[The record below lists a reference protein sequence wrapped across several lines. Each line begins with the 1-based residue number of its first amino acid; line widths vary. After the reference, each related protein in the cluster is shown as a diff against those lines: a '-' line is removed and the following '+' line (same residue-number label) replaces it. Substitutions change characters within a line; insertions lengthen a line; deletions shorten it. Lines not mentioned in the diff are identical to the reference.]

1 MFRRENKT
9 MKEQASQPVQL
20 GRKKPEIVEIH
31 TDPVCGMAVT
41 ENLAAAVQE
50 HEGTKYYFCNVVCRD
65 RFGNDPEKYLGGAAS
80 SCCGTEEKSMR
91 HVMSE
96 TETASCCGS
105 SRHEEHE
112 ATAEG
117 HHIDPVC
124 GMTVEEETAAGTHT
138 HDGIAYYFCSNGCVV
153 KFKADPDKYLTPREQ
168 EDLPLDV
175 EYTCPMHPE
184 IVQIGPGTCPKCGMA
199 LEPMEVSLDD
209 TEDPELID
217 MRRRFWISAAL
228 TLPVFVLA
236 MAEMIP
242 GFSAIVP
249 PKISI
254 WIQFVLATPVVL
266 WGGFPFF
273 ERAVQS
279 IKNVS
284 PNMFTLIAIGTGAAY
299 LLSLAAL
306 FAPGIFPDAMRDMHT
321 GIVPGYF
328 ESAAVITTL
337 VLLGQVLEL
346 KARSRTSSA
355 IKELLRLAPET
366 AIRIEKNGETKVVPL
381 SEVHIG
387 DLLLV
392 NANEKI
398 PVDGKIEKGDSSV
411 NESMVTGESLP
422 VEKTVGD
429 SVIGGTLNGPR
440 VFEMRAEHVG
450 RDTVLA
456 QIVKMVSEAQRSRA
470 PIQRFADVVAA
481 YFVPAV
487 VVAAIISFAVWLFLG
502 SLAFAIVAAVSV
514 LIIACPCALGLATPM
529 SVMVA
534 TGQGA
539 RNGVLIK
546 KAAAFEHLAKVDVI
560 AVDKTGTLTEG
571 RPAVK
576 TVVPIG
582 SLAENELLALAA
594 AVEKHSEHPLARA
607 IVAEADARSIA
618 IPTAEDFTSQTG
630 VGVTA
635 KVDGKNVAIAAA
647 GANETVE
654 HLRRQAQ
661 TVISVNVDGAA
672 AGYIGLADAIK
683 PSAKAVI
690 DELHRQGKQ
699 ILMMTGDNAVTAAA
713 IAKELG
719 IDSYIAEA
727 TPDKKAEKIAEL
739 KATGKI
745 VAMAGDGV
753 NDAPALV
760 TADVGITFAEGTSV
774 AIESADITLLH
785 SDLGG
790 ILKAMNLSRA
800 TMKNIRE
807 NLFFAFGYNVLGIP
821 IAAGVLFPVF
831 GLLLSPMIAS
841 AAMTFSSVSVITN
854 ALRLRN
860 KKF

>member
-1 MFRRENKT
+1 
-9 MKEQASQPVQL
+9 MKEETPQRVQL

-41 ENLAAAVQE
+41 KNLAAAKAEFDGQE
-50 HEGTKYYFCNVVCRD
+50 YYFCASSCRD
-65 RFGNDPEKYLGGAAS
+65 RFLKDPNKYLGGA
-80 SCCGTEEKSMR
+80 TEPMR
-91 HVMSE
+91 G
-96 TETASCCGS
+96 SCCGS
-105 SRHEEHE
+105 SERTS
-112 ATAEG
+112 AADDTQ
-117 HHIDPVC
+117 IDPVC
-124 GMTVEEETAAGTHT
+124 GMTVDPASAAGTHR
-138 HDGIAYYFCSNGCVV
+138 HDGKDYYFCSTGCVA
-153 KFKADPDKYLTPREQ
+153 KFKADPQKYLDPRESKDQ
-168 EDLPLDV
+168 PLDV

-184 IVQIGPGTCPKCGMA
+184 IVQIGPGSCPKCGMA
-199 LEPMEVSLDD
+199 LEPIEVSLEDV
-209 TEDPELID
+209 EDPELID

-228 TLPVFVLA
+228 TLPIFILA
-236 MAEMIP
+236 MAEMFP
-242 GFSAIVP
+242 GFSSIVSP
-249 PKISI
+249 RVSI
-254 WIQFVLATPVVL
+254 WIQFILATPVVL

-306 FAPGIFPDAMRDMHT
+306 FVPGIFPDAMRDMHT
-321 GIVPGYF
+321 GVVPGYF

-346 KARSRTSSA
+346 KARSQTSSA

-366 AIRIEKNGETKVVPL
+366 AIRIDAAGETKEISL
-381 SEVHIG
+381 SEVHAG

-392 NANEKI
+392 NANEKV
-398 PVDGKIEKGDSSV
+398 PVDGKIEKGESSV

-422 VEKTVGD
+422 VEKSVGD
-429 SVIGGTLNGPR
+429 TVIGGTLNGPR

-487 VVAAIISFAVWLFLG
+487 VVAAIIAFIVWLFFG

-546 KAAAFEHLAKVDVI
+546 KAAALENLAKVDVI
-560 AVDKTGTLTEG
+560 AVDKTGTLTAG
-571 RPAVK
+571 RPVVK
-576 TVVPIG
+576 SIV
-582 SLAENELLALAA
+582 AKDAMDEAELLALAA
-594 AVEKHSEHPLARA
+594 SVEKHSEHPLARA
-607 IVAEADARSIA
+607 IVAEANSRGVSI
-618 IPTAEDFTSQTG
+618 PKAEGFASQTG

-635 KVDGKNVAIAAA
+635 VVNRNNIAIAAA
-647 GANETVE
+647 SNDEPVE
-654 HLRRQAQ
+654 ELRRQGQ
-661 TVISVNVDGAA
+661 TVVAVNIDGVT
-672 AGYIGLADAIK
+672 AGFIGLADAVK

-690 DELHRQGKQ
+690 KELHAKGKQ
-699 ILMMTGDNAVTAAA
+699 IVMMTGDNEVTAAA
-713 IAKELG
+713 VARELG
-719 IDSYIAEA
+719 IDSYIAGV
-727 TPDKKAEKIAEL
+727 TPEIKAEKIAEL
-739 KATGKI
+739 QASGKV

-753 NDAPALV
+753 NDAPALA
-760 TADVGITFAEGTSV
+760 TADVGIAFAEGTSV

-790 ILKAMNLSRA
+790 ILKAINLSRA
-800 TMKNIRE
+800 AMKNIRE
-807 NLFFAFGYNVLGIP
+807 NLFFAFAYNVLGIP

-841 AAMTFSSVSVITN
+841 AAMTFSSVSVIMN
-854 ALRLRN
+854 ALRLR
-860 KKF
+860 KKRF

>member
-1 MFRRENKT
+1 
-9 MKEQASQPVQL
+9 MKEETPQPIQL

-41 ENLAAAVQE
+41 ENLAAAQVE
-50 HEGTKYYFCNVVCRD
+50 FNGKGYYFCAVTCRD
-65 RFGNDPEKYLGGAAS
+65 RFLSEPQKYLDGA
-80 SCCGTEEKSMR
+80 TESMR
-91 HVMSE
+91 G
-96 TETASCCGS
+96 SCCGS
-105 SRHEEHE
+105 GAQTS
-112 ATAEG
+112 TASTT
-117 HHIDPVC
+117 HIDPVC
-124 GMTVEEETAAGTHT
+124 GMTVDPNSAAGTHT
-138 HDGIAYYFCSNGCVV
+138 YNGKEHYFCSKGCVE
-153 KFKADPDKYLTPREQ
+153 KFKADPEKYLSPREPKDQ
-168 EDLPLDV
+168 PLDV

-199 LEPMEVSLDD
+199 LEPVEVSLEDV
-209 TEDPELID
+209 EDPELID
-217 MRRRFWISAAL
+217 MRRRFWISAVL
-228 TLPVFVLA
+228 TLPVFILA
-236 MAEMIP
+236 MAEMLP
-242 GFSAIVP
+242 GFAAIVSP
-249 PKISI
+249 NVSI
-254 WIQFVLATPVVL
+254 WVQFLLATPVVL

-306 FAPGIFPDAMRDMHT
+306 FFPDIFPEAMRDMHT
-321 GIVPGYF
+321 GMVPAYF

-346 KARSRTSSA
+346 KARSQTSSA

-366 AIRIEKNGETKVVPL
+366 AIRIDANGNATVISL
-381 SEVHIG
+381 SEVHVG

-398 PVDGKIEKGDSSV
+398 PVDGKIEKGGSAV

-422 VEKTVGD
+422 VEKSVGD
-429 SVIGGTLNGPR
+429 TVIGGTLNGPR

-450 RDTVLA
+450 RDTVLS

-470 PIQRFADVVAA
+470 PIQRFADVVAS

-487 VVAAIISFAVWLFLG
+487 VIAAIIAFTVWLFLG

-539 RNGVLIK
+539 RNGVLVK
-546 KAAAFEHLAKVDVI
+546 KAAALENLAKVDII

-571 RPAVK
+571 RPAVRSI
-576 TVVPIG
+576 VEEGRWNG
-582 SLAENELLALAA
+582 SDLLALAA
-594 AVEKHSEHPLARA
+594 SVETHSEHPLAHA
-607 IVAEADARSIA
+607 VVAEAESRGISI
-618 IPTAEDFTSQTG
+618 PKAENFTSQTG
-630 VGVTA
+630 VGVTGVVNA
-635 KVDGKNVAIAAA
+635 KNVAIAAA
-647 GANETVE
+647 SKGEAVDE
-654 HLRRQAQ
+654 LRRQGQ
-661 TVISVNVDGAA
+661 TVISVNVDGKT

-690 DELHRQGKQ
+690 KELHARGKQ
-699 ILMMTGDNAVTAAA
+699 VVMMTGDNELTAAA
-713 IAKELG
+713 VAKELG
-719 IDSYIAEA
+719 IDSYIAGV
-727 TPDKKAEKIAEL
+727 TPEKKAEKIAEL

-753 NDAPALV
+753 NDAPALA
-760 TADVGITFAEGTSV
+760 TADVGIAFAEGTSV

-790 ILKAMNLSRA
+790 ILKAINLSRA
-800 TMKNIRE
+800 AMRNIRE
-807 NLFFAFGYNVLGIP
+807 NLLFAFGYNVLGIP

-841 AAMTFSSVSVITN
+841 AAMTFSSVSVIAN

-860 KKF
+860 QQI

>member
-1 MFRRENKT
+1 
-9 MKEQASQPVQL
+9 MKEETPQPIQL

-31 TDPVCGMAVT
+31 TDPVCGMSVT
-41 ENLAAAVQE
+41 ENLAAAQAEFEV
-50 HEGTKYYFCNVVCRD
+50 KKFYFCATSCRE
-65 RFGNDPEKYLGGAAS
+65 RFLKDPKKYIDG
-80 SCCGTEEKSMR
+80 GTESMR
-91 HVMSE
+91 G
-96 TETASCCGS
+96 SCCGS
-105 SRHEEHE
+105 GGETN
-112 ATAEG
+112 AADT
-117 HHIDPVC
+117 HIDPVC
-124 GMTVEEETAAGTHT
+124 GMTVDPNSAAGTHR
-138 HDGIAYYFCSNGCVV
+138 HEGKDFYFCSKGCLE
-153 KFKADPDKYLTPREQ
+153 KFKADPEKFLSPREAKAQ
-168 EDLPLDV
+168 PLDA

-199 LEPMEVSLDD
+199 LEPLEVSLEDV
-209 TEDPELID
+209 EDPEFID
-217 MRRRFWISAAL
+217 MRRRFWISAVL
-228 TLPVFVLA
+228 TLPVFILA
-236 MAEMIP
+236 MAEMLP
-242 GFSAIVP
+242 GFSTFVSP
-249 PKISI
+249 GVSI
-254 WIQFVLATPVVL
+254 WVQFILATPVVL

-306 FAPGIFPDAMRDMHT
+306 FVPGAFPDAMRDMHT
-321 GIVPGYF
+321 GIVPAYF

-346 KARSRTSSA
+346 KARSQTSSA
-355 IKELLRLAPET
+355 IKELLRLAPES
-366 AIRIEKNGETKVVPL
+366 AVRIDEVGNSSVI
-381 SEVHIG
+381 SIAEVHVG

-398 PVDGKIEKGDSSV
+398 PVDGKIEKGESSV

-422 VEKTVGD
+422 VEKSVGD
-429 SVIGGTLNGPR
+429 TVIGGTLNGPR
-440 VFEMRAEHVG
+440 VFEMRALHVG

-487 VVAAIISFAVWLFLG
+487 VVAAIIAFAVWLLLG

-539 RNGVLIK
+539 RNGILVK
-546 KAAAFEHLAKVDVI
+546 KAAALENLAKVDVI

-576 TVVPIG
+576 SVVAKG
-582 SLAENELLALAA
+582 TWNEPDLLALAA
-594 AVEKHSEHPLARA
+594 SVEKHSEHPLARA
-607 IVAEADARSIA
+607 VVAEAEERGISI
-618 IPTAEDFTSQTG
+618 PKAEDFASQTG

-635 KVDGKNVAIAAA
+635 VVNGKNVAIAAA
-647 GANETVE
+647 SNDTVVDE
-654 HLRRQAQ
+654 LRRKGQ
-661 TVISVNVDGAA
+661 TVIAVNVDGKT

-683 PSAKAVI
+683 PSAAAVI
-690 DELHRQGKQ
+690 KELHAQGKQ
-699 ILMMTGDNAVTAAA
+699 IVMMTGDNELTADAV
-713 IAKELG
+713 AKELG
-719 IDSYIAEA
+719 IDSYIAGV
-727 TPDKKAEKIAEL
+727 TPDKKADKIAEL
-739 KATGKI
+739 QAAGKI

-760 TADVGITFAEGTSV
+760 TADVGIAFAEGTSV

-785 SDLGG
+785 SDLSG
-790 ILKAMNLSRA
+790 ILKAINLSRA
-800 TMKNIRE
+800 AMRNIRE
-807 NLFFAFGYNVLGIP
+807 NLFFAFAYNVLGIP

-841 AAMTFSSVSVITN
+841 AAMTFSSVSVIAN

-860 KKF
+860 KRF

>member
-1 MFRRENKT
+1 
-9 MKEQASQPVQL
+9 MKEPTSAPVQL
-20 GRKKPEIVEIH
+20 GRKAPELVDIH

-41 ENLAAAVQE
+41 ENLAAAKCE
-50 HEGTKYYFCNVVCRD
+50 FEEKEYYFCAVTCRD
-65 RFGNDPEKYLGGAAS
+65 RFLSESTKFLGGNTEPMKS
-80 SCCGTEEKSMR
+80 SCCGSTAAKPEP
-91 HVMSE
+91 E
-96 TETASCCGS
+96 TQETMAASCCGTS
-105 SRHEEHE
+105 KAPAHETH
-112 ATAEG
+112 TAS
-117 HHIDPVC
+117 HIDPVC
-124 GMTVEEETAAGTHT
+124 GMSVEPDSAAGTYEHNGT
-138 HDGIAYYFCSNGCVV
+138 KYYFCSTGCVS
-153 KFKADPDKYLTPREQ
+153 KFKTDPEKYLAPREPADQ
-168 EDLPLDV
+168 PLDV

-199 LEPMEVSLDD
+199 LEPMEVSLED

-228 TLPVFVLA
+228 TLPVFILA
-236 MAEMIP
+236 MAEMFP
-242 GFSAIVP
+242 GFSHIVSP
-249 PKISI
+249 SVSI
-254 WIQFVLATPVVL
+254 WIQFILATPVVL
-266 WGGFPFF
+266 WGGFLFF

-279 IKNVS
+279 LKNVS

-306 FAPGIFPDAMRDMHT
+306 LVPGVFPDAMRDMHT

-346 KARSRTSSA
+346 KARSQTSSA

-366 AIRIEKNGETKVVPL
+366 AVRIEDAGQAAVISL

-398 PVDGKIEKGDSSV
+398 PVDGKIEKGGSSV
-411 NESMVTGESLP
+411 NESMVTGESMP
-422 VEKTVGD
+422 IEKGVGD
-429 SVIGGTLNGPR
+429 TVIGGTLNGPR

-487 VVAAIISFAVWLFLG
+487 VIAAVIAFAAWLFLG
-502 SLAFAIVAAVSV
+502 SLPFAIVAAVSV

-539 RNGVLIK
+539 RNGVLVK
-546 KAAAFEHLAKVDVI
+546 KAAALENLAKVDVI

-571 RPAVK
+571 RPVVK
-576 TVVPIG
+576 SLILEKADDESTLL
-582 SLAENELLALAA
+582 SLAAS
-594 AVEKHSEHPLARA
+594 VERHSEHPLAKA
-607 IVAEADARSIA
+607 IVAEAESRGVT
-618 IPTAEDFTSQTG
+618 IPTAENFASQTG
-630 VGVTA
+630 IGVTA
-635 KVDGKNVAIAAA
+635 TVNGKRIAIAAA
-647 GANETVE
+647 GSGKDVE
-654 HLRRQAQ
+654 ELRGNGQ
-661 TVISVNVDGAA
+661 TVVALKIDDAV

-683 PSAKAVI
+683 PSAKTVI
-690 DELHRQGKQ
+690 TELHGQKKQ
-699 ILMMTGDNAVTAAA
+699 IVMMTGDNEITAAA
-713 IAKELG
+713 VAKELG
-719 IDSYIAEA
+719 IDSYIAEV
-727 TPDKKAEKIAEL
+727 TPEKKAQKIAEL
-739 KATGKI
+739 KAAGKI

-753 NDAPALV
+753 NDAPALA
-760 TADVGITFAEGTSV
+760 TADVGIAFAEGTSV
-774 AIESADITLLH
+774 AVESSDITLLH
-785 SDLGG
+785 SDLRG

-800 TMKNIRE
+800 AMKNIRE
-807 NLFFAFGYNVLGIP
+807 NLFFAFAYNILGIP
-821 IAAGVLFPVF
+821 IAAGALYPIF

-841 AAMTFSSVSVITN
+841 AAMTFSSVSVISN
-854 ALRLRN
+854 ALRLRS
-860 KKF
+860 KTF

>member
-1 MFRRENKT
+1 
-9 MKEQASQPVQL
+9 MKEETPQRVQL

-41 ENLAAAVQE
+41 KNLAAAKAEFDGQE
-50 HEGTKYYFCNVVCRD
+50 YYFCASSCRD
-65 RFGNDPEKYLGGAAS
+65 RFLKDPNKYLGGA
-80 SCCGTEEKSMR
+80 TEPMR
-91 HVMSE
+91 G
-96 TETASCCGS
+96 SCCGS
-105 SRHEEHE
+105 SERTS
-112 ATAEG
+112 AADDTQ
-117 HHIDPVC
+117 IDPVC
-124 GMTVEEETAAGTHT
+124 GMTVDPASAAGTHR
-138 HDGIAYYFCSNGCVV
+138 HDGKDYYFCSTGCVA
-153 KFKADPDKYLTPREQ
+153 KFKADPQKYLDPRESKDQ
-168 EDLPLDV
+168 PLDV

-184 IVQIGPGTCPKCGMA
+184 IVQIGPGSCPKCGMA
-199 LEPMEVSLDD
+199 LEPVEVSLEDV
-209 TEDPELID
+209 EDPELID

-228 TLPVFVLA
+228 TLPIFILA
-236 MAEMIP
+236 MAEMFP
-242 GFSAIVP
+242 GFSSIVSP
-249 PKISI
+249 RVSI
-254 WIQFVLATPVVL
+254 WIQFILATPVVL

-306 FAPGIFPDAMRDMHT
+306 FVPGIFPDAMRDMHT
-321 GIVPGYF
+321 GVVPGYF

-346 KARSRTSSA
+346 KARSQTSSA

-366 AIRIEKNGETKVVPL
+366 AIRIDAAGETKEISL
-381 SEVHIG
+381 SEVHAG

-392 NANEKI
+392 NANEKV
-398 PVDGKIEKGDSSV
+398 PVDGKIEKGESSV

-422 VEKTVGD
+422 VEKSVGD
-429 SVIGGTLNGPR
+429 TVIGGTLNGPR

-487 VVAAIISFAVWLFLG
+487 VVAAIIAFIVWLFFG

-546 KAAAFEHLAKVDVI
+546 KAAALENLAKVDVI
-560 AVDKTGTLTEG
+560 AVDKTGTLTAG
-571 RPAVK
+571 RPVVK
-576 TVVPIG
+576 SIV
-582 SLAENELLALAA
+582 AKDAMDEAELLALAA
-594 AVEKHSEHPLARA
+594 SVEKHSEHPLARA
-607 IVAEADARSIA
+607 IVAEANSRGVSI
-618 IPTAEDFTSQTG
+618 PKAEGFASQTG

-635 KVDGKNVAIAAA
+635 VVNRNNIAIAAA
-647 GANETVE
+647 SNDEPVE
-654 HLRRQAQ
+654 ELRRQGQ
-661 TVISVNVDGAA
+661 TVVAVNIDGVT
-672 AGYIGLADAIK
+672 AGFIGLADAVK

-690 DELHRQGKQ
+690 KELHAKGKQ
-699 ILMMTGDNAVTAAA
+699 IVMMTGDNEVTAAA
-713 IAKELG
+713 VARELG
-719 IDSYIAEA
+719 IDSYIAGV
-727 TPDKKAEKIAEL
+727 TPEIKAEKIAEL
-739 KATGKI
+739 QASGKV

-753 NDAPALV
+753 NDAPALA
-760 TADVGITFAEGTSV
+760 TADVGIAFAEGTSV

-790 ILKAMNLSRA
+790 ILKAINLSRA
-800 TMKNIRE
+800 AMKNIRE
-807 NLFFAFGYNVLGIP
+807 NLFFAFAYNVLGIP

-841 AAMTFSSVSVITN
+841 AAMTFSSVSVIMN
-854 ALRLRN
+854 ALRLR
-860 KKF
+860 KKRF

>member
-1 MFRRENKT
+1 
-9 MKEQASQPVQL
+9 MKEETPQPVQL
-20 GRKKPEIVEIH
+20 GRRKPEIVEIH

-41 ENLAAAVQE
+41 ENLAAAQTE
-50 HEGTKYYFCNVVCRD
+50 FEGKKYYFCAVSCRD
-65 RFGNDPEKYLGGAAS
+65 RFLKDPQKYINGA
-80 SCCGTEEKSMR
+80 TEPMR
-91 HVMSE
+91 G
-96 TETASCCGS
+96 SCCGS
-105 SRHEEHE
+105 GEQK
-112 ATAEG
+112 TAADT
-117 HHIDPVC
+117 HIDPVC
-124 GMTVEEETAAGTHT
+124 GMTVDPSSAAGTHR
-138 HDGIAYYFCSNGCVV
+138 HDGKDYYFCSKGCVE
-153 KFKADPDKYLTPREQ
+153 KFKADPDKYLSPRETKGQ
-168 EDLPLDV
+168 PLDV

-199 LEPMEVSLDD
+199 LEPVEISIEDFD
-209 TEDPELID
+209 DPELID
-217 MRRRFWISAAL
+217 MRHRFWISAVL
-228 TLPVFVLA
+228 TLPVFILA
-236 MAEMIP
+236 MAEMLP
-242 GFSAIVP
+242 GFSSIVSP
-249 PKISI
+249 SVSI
-254 WIQFVLATPVVL
+254 WIQFILATPVVL
-266 WGGFPFF
+266 WGGWPFF
-273 ERAVQS
+273 VRAVQS

-306 FAPGIFPDAMRDMHT
+306 FFPGIFPDAMRDVHT
-321 GIVPGYF
+321 GMVPAYF

-346 KARSRTSSA
+346 KARSQTSSA

-366 AIRIEKNGETKVVPL
+366 AVRIDAAGNAKVISL
-381 SEVHIG
+381 SEVHVG

-392 NANEKI
+392 NANEKV
-398 PVDGKIEKGDSSV
+398 PVDGKIEKGESSV

-422 VEKTVGD
+422 VEKGVGD
-429 SVIGGTLNGPR
+429 TVIGGTLNGPR

-487 VVAAIISFAVWLFLG
+487 VVAAIIAFVVWVFLG

-539 RNGVLIK
+539 RNGILVK
-546 KAAAFEHLAKVDVI
+546 KAAALENLAKVDVI

-571 RPAVK
+571 RPAVRSIVAK
-576 TVVPIG
+576 TAI
-582 SLAENELLALAA
+582 SESDLLALAA
-594 AVEKHSEHPLARA
+594 SVEKHSEHPLARA
-607 IVAEADARSIA
+607 IVAEAEDRGISI
-618 IPTAEDFTSQTG
+618 PKAEDFASQTG

-635 KVDGKNVAIAAA
+635 IVNGKNIVIAAA
-647 GANETVE
+647 SNDEAVDE
-654 HLRRQAQ
+654 LRRLGQ
-661 TVISVNVDGAA
+661 TVVAVNVGGET

-683 PSAKAVI
+683 PSAEGVI
-690 DELHRQGKQ
+690 KQLHAQGKQ
-699 ILMMTGDNAVTAAA
+699 IVMMTGDNELTAAA
-713 IAKELG
+713 VAKELG
-719 IDSYIAEA
+719 IDSYIAGV
-727 TPDKKAEKIAEL
+727 TPEKKAEEIAEL
-739 KATGKI
+739 RAKGKV

-753 NDAPALV
+753 NDAPALA
-760 TADVGITFAEGTSV
+760 TADVGIAFAEGTSV

-790 ILKAMNLSRA
+790 ILKAINLSRA
-800 TMKNIRE
+800 AMRNIRE
-807 NLFFAFGYNVLGIP
+807 NLFFAFAYNVLGIP
-821 IAAGVLFPVF
+821 IAAGVLYPVF

-841 AAMTFSSVSVITN
+841 AAMTFSSVSVISN

-860 KKF
+860 KRF

>member
-1 MFRRENKT
+1 
-9 MKEQASQPVQL
+9 MKEETPQPIQL
-20 GRKKPEIVEIH
+20 GRKKPEIVEIY

-41 ENLAAAVQE
+41 KNLAAAHAVFDGKE
-50 HEGTKYYFCNVVCRD
+50 YYFCALSCHD
-65 RFGNDPEKYLGGAAS
+65 RFFKDPEKYIHGMAEPMRG
-80 SCCGTEEKSMR
+80 SCCDS
-91 HVMSE
+91 SE
-96 TETASCCGS
+96 RTS
-105 SRHEEHE
+105 
-112 ATAEG
+112 ATDDT
-117 HHIDPVC
+117 HIDPVC
-124 GMTVEEETAAGTHT
+124 GMTVDPASAAGTHR
-138 HDGIAYYFCSNGCVV
+138 HDGKDYYFCSTGCVA
-153 KFKADPDKYLTPREQ
+153 KFKAAPQKYLDPREAKDQ
-168 EDLPLDV
+168 ALDV

-184 IVQIGPGTCPKCGMA
+184 IVQIGPGSCPKCGMA
-199 LEPMEVSLDD
+199 LEPVEVSLDD
-209 TEDPELID
+209 VEDPEYAD

-228 TLPVFVLA
+228 TLPIFILA
-236 MAEMIP
+236 MAEMFP
-242 GFSAIVP
+242 GFSSIVSSRV
-249 PKISI
+249 SI
-254 WIQFVLATPVVL
+254 WIQFILATPVVL

-306 FAPGIFPDAMRDMHT
+306 FVPGIFPDAMRDMHT
-321 GIVPGYF
+321 GVVPGYF

-346 KARSRTSSA
+346 KARSQTSSA

-366 AIRIEKNGETKVVPL
+366 AIRIDKAGETKEISL
-381 SEVHIG
+381 SEVHVG

-392 NANEKI
+392 NANEKV
-398 PVDGKIEKGDSSV
+398 PVDGKIEKGESSI

-422 VEKTVGD
+422 VEKSVGD
-429 SVIGGTLNGPR
+429 TVIGGTLNGPR

-487 VVAAIISFAVWLFLG
+487 VVAAIIAFVVWLFLG

-546 KAAAFEHLAKVDVI
+546 KAAALENLAKVDVI

-571 RPAVK
+571 RPIVK
-576 TVVPIG
+576 AIV
-582 SLAENELLALAA
+582 AENSMEEFEFLALAA
-594 AVEKHSEHPLARA
+594 SVEKHSEHPLARA
-607 IVAEADARSIA
+607 IVTEAEGRGISI
-618 IPTAEDFTSQTG
+618 PDAEDFASQTG

-635 KVDGKNVAIAAA
+635 AVNGKKIAIAAA
-647 GANETVE
+647 SNDDTVE
-654 HLRRQAQ
+654 DLRRQGQ
-661 TVISVNVDGAA
+661 TVVAVSIDGAT
-672 AGYIGLADAIK
+672 AGFIGLADAIK
-683 PSAKAVI
+683 PSARSVI
-690 DELHRQGKQ
+690 KELHDRGKQ
-699 ILMMTGDNAVTAAA
+699 IVMMTGDNEVTAAA
-713 IAKELG
+713 VAKELG
-719 IDSYIAEA
+719 IDSYTAGV
-727 TPDKKAEKIAEL
+727 TPEKKAEKIAEL
-739 KATGKI
+739 QASGKV

-753 NDAPALV
+753 NDAPALA
-760 TADVGITFAEGTSV
+760 TADVGIAFAEGTSV

-790 ILKAMNLSRA
+790 ILKAINLSRA
-800 TMKNIRE
+800 AMKNIRE
-807 NLFFAFGYNVLGIP
+807 NLFFAFAYNVLGIP

-841 AAMTFSSVSVITN
+841 AAMTFSSVSVIMN

-860 KKF
+860 KRF

>member
-1 MFRRENKT
+1 
-9 MKEQASQPVQL
+9 MKEETPQPIQL

-41 ENLAAAVQE
+41 ENLAAAQVE
-50 HEGTKYYFCNVVCRD
+50 FNGKGYYFCAVTCRD
-65 RFGNDPEKYLGGAAS
+65 RFLSEPQKYLDGA
-80 SCCGTEEKSMR
+80 TESMR
-91 HVMSE
+91 G
-96 TETASCCGS
+96 SCCGS
-105 SRHEEHE
+105 GAQTS
-112 ATAEG
+112 TASTT
-117 HHIDPVC
+117 HIDPVC
-124 GMTVEEETAAGTHT
+124 GMTVDPNSAAGTHT
-138 HDGIAYYFCSNGCVV
+138 YNGKEHYFCSKGCVE
-153 KFKADPDKYLTPREQ
+153 KFKADPEKYLSPREPKDQ
-168 EDLPLDV
+168 PLDV

-199 LEPMEVSLDD
+199 LEPVEVSLEDV
-209 TEDPELID
+209 EDPELID
-217 MRRRFWISAAL
+217 MRRRFWISAVL
-228 TLPVFVLA
+228 TLPVFILA
-236 MAEMIP
+236 MAEMLP
-242 GFSAIVP
+242 GFAAIVSP
-249 PKISI
+249 NVSI
-254 WIQFVLATPVVL
+254 WVQFLLATPVVL

-306 FAPGIFPDAMRDMHT
+306 FFPDIFPEAMRDMHT
-321 GIVPGYF
+321 GMVPAYF

-346 KARSRTSSA
+346 KARSQTSSA

-366 AIRIEKNGETKVVPL
+366 AIRIDANGNATVISL
-381 SEVHIG
+381 SEVHVG

-398 PVDGKIEKGDSSV
+398 PVDGKIEKGGSAV

-422 VEKTVGD
+422 VEKSVGD
-429 SVIGGTLNGPR
+429 TVIGGTLNGPR

-450 RDTVLA
+450 RDTVLS

-470 PIQRFADVVAA
+470 PIQRFADVVAS

-487 VVAAIISFAVWLFLG
+487 VIAAIIAFTVWLFLG

-539 RNGVLIK
+539 RNGVLVK
-546 KAAAFEHLAKVDVI
+546 KAAALENLAKVDII

-571 RPAVK
+571 RPAVRSI
-576 TVVPIG
+576 VEEGRWNG
-582 SLAENELLALAA
+582 SDLLALAA
-594 AVEKHSEHPLARA
+594 SVETHSEHPLAHA
-607 IVAEADARSIA
+607 VVAEAESRGISI
-618 IPTAEDFTSQTG
+618 PKAENFTSQTG

-635 KVDGKNVAIAAA
+635 VVNAKKIAIAAA
-647 GANETVE
+647 SKGAAVDE
-654 HLRRQAQ
+654 LRRQGQ
-661 TVISVNVDGAA
+661 TVIAVEVDGTT

-683 PSAKAVI
+683 PSAKAVVK
-690 DELHRQGKQ
+690 ELHARGKQ
-699 ILMMTGDNAVTAAA
+699 IVMMTGDNELTAAA
-713 IAKELG
+713 VAKELE
-719 IDSYIAEA
+719 IDSYIAEV
-727 TPDKKAEKIAEL
+727 TPEKKAEKIAEL
-739 KATGKI
+739 KGKGKV

-760 TADVGITFAEGTSV
+760 TADVGIAFAEGTSV

-790 ILKAMNLSRA
+790 ILKAINLSRA
-800 TMKNIRE
+800 TMRNIRE
-807 NLFFAFGYNVLGIP
+807 NLLFAFCYNVLGIP

-841 AAMTFSSVSVITN
+841 AAMTFSSVSVIAN

-860 KKF
+860 QQI